1 MSQIGAEAR
10 ELTGDTPGAER
21 GARKRR
27 LRGALILT
35 LTFLAIEVAGG
46 LLSGSL
52 ALLADA
58 AHMFTDVAALIL
70 AWAAMTLA
78 ERSPTTRYTFGLYR
92 AEILA
97 AFVNAEIL
105 LVIAGWIFYE
115 AYRRLQRNPHGEDTA
130 TVLQSARAAT
140 ARSGTSRSRGVL
152 SDVLS
157 SALAAASPRIRR
169 APEPVPA
176 MAYAAARRSDPS
188 VAAERGS

>member
-1 MSQIGAEAR
+1 MNEIRAEAR
-10 ELTGDTPGAER
+10 GPTGDTLGAER
-21 GARKRR
+21 GGRKRR
-27 LRGALILT
+27 LRGALIVT
-35 LTFLAIEVAGG
+35 VTFLAIEVAGG

-115 AYRRLQRNPHGEDTA
+115 AYRRFQAPPQIGAGLMLAVAVAGLVANLVSRRLLRDQQGESESNT
-130 TVLQSARAAT
+130 
-140 ARSGTSRSRGVL
+140 
-152 SDVLS
+152 
-157 SALAAASPRIRR
+157 
-169 APEPVPA
+169 
-176 MAYAAARRSDPS
+176 
-188 VAAERGS
+188 